1 MASVI
6 NTNVASLNSQR
17 NLSTSQASL
26 NTSIQRLSSGLRIN
40 SAKDDAAG
48 LAISDRMNSQIR
60 GMNQATRNANDGVSM
75 AQTAEGALSSSGD
88 ILQRIRE
95 LAVQSSNSSNSA
107 SDRKALQTEVTQLSS
122 ELNRIA
128 NTTEFNGQKLLDG
141 TMGTANFQVGANAGQ
156 LISMTGSNFQTNTY
170 GNNSIAS
177 NGVAAGATS
186 KATDGTIVINGAAG
200 TATIPTKAGAAATPG
215 SAGTTGTPGNDGP
228 DNTPGTA
235 DDVAAI
241 PGTPASAGT
250 AAVASSTA
258 KSIAADINKETA
270 NTGVT
275 ASARTDMNLKMA
287 GAGAS
292 YSFTLASDNSDAVTV
307 SFSVEGSGSNASD
320 YASAI
325 NAINAQSAK
334 TGVTA
339 QYDSKNNGSIKLTN
353 ANGEDIKL
361 GSKAG
366 SGSVSVQNYKA
377 DGDVEGTSFAM
388 DGTTNTTA
396 VVNGRVTYDSENSF
410 SVTDT
415 TSGLNT
421 AAAGSASKLKS
432 VATLDITT
440 FEGSQ
445 AAIKIADAALAKV
458 NGQRAQFGALQ
469 SRFESAISN
478 LSSTTENLSA
488 SRSRIVDTDFAAET
502 AKMTRGQILQQ
513 AGTSM
518 LAQANSLPNGVLS
531 LLRG

>member
-48 LAISDRMNSQIR
+48 LAISDRMSSQIR

-107 SDRKALQTEVTQLSS
+107 SDRKALQTEVTQLTS

-141 TMGTANFQVGANAGQ
+141 SMGTANFQVGANAGQ
-156 LISMTGSNFQTNTY
+156 LISMTGSNFNTTTY
-170 GNNSIAS
+170 GNNRLDNSALAAEVGQS
-177 NGVAAGATS
+177 NG
-186 KATDGTIVINGAAG
+186 IAAG
-200 TATIPTKAGAAATPG
+200 TMTINGSDGSKGVTVNADDTAKTTAAA
-215 SAGTTGTPGNDGP
+215 
-228 DNTPGTA
+228 
-235 DDVAAI
+235 
-241 PGTPASAGT
+241 
-250 AAVASSTA
+250 
-258 KSIAADINKETA
+258 INKVSGE
-270 NTGVT
+270 TGVT
-275 ASARTDMNLKMA
+275 ATAKTEALLIADPNQA
-287 GAGAS
+287 
-292 YSFTLASDNSDAVTV
+292 FTFELASDNSTAVKV
-307 SFSVEGSGSNASD
+307 SFSVGEDNANG
-320 YASAI
+320 YAAAISAF
-325 NAINAQSAK
+325 NAQSAK

-339 QYDSKNNGSIKLTN
+339 SYDADGGGLKLTN
-353 ANGEDIKL
+353 AEGNDIKL
-361 GSKAG
+361 KNIST
-366 SGSVSVQNYKA
+366 
-377 DGDVEGTSFAM
+377 D
-388 DGTTNTTA
+388 TA
-396 VVNGRVTYDSENSF
+396 STATLGTYDQDGEAITGVTVDDTDGATAAGRLILDSEQSF
-410 SVTDT
+410 SVDDG
-415 TSGLNT
+415 SGFGLDG
-421 AAAGSASKLKS
+421 AADDEGSSTLKS
-432 VATLDITT
+432 VADLDIST
-440 FEGSQ
+440 FNGAQ
-445 AAIKIADAALAKV
+445 LALKVADAALGQV
-458 NGQRAQFGALQ
+458 NSQRAEYGALQ

-478 LSSTTENLSA
+478 LQSTTENLSA